1 MKVELNIITLTHIRL
16 STLSRSLS
24 YMNTKGTPGNRNTIW
39 FLLCGSH
46 PFPKMVL
53 QDTSI
58 KTLPFR
64 RVAPIGRIQR
74 SWYVK
79 HNLRHLSLTV
89 CKEWSLMTRSKLTV
103 CKEWSLMTRS
113 KLTVCKE
120 WSLMTRSKLIV
131 FNHIHHIL
139 FTFHNQYIHP

>member
-1 MKVELNIITLTHIRL
+1 
-16 STLSRSLS
+16 
-24 YMNTKGTPGNRNTIW
+24 
-39 FLLCGSH
+39 
-46 PFPKMVL
+46 
-53 QDTSI
+53 
-58 KTLPFR
+58 
-64 RVAPIGRIQR
+64 
-74 SWYVK
+74 
-79 HNLRHLSLTV
+79 
-89 CKEWSLMTRSKLTV
+89 LMTRSKLTV